1 MTFCFCLRSPAILP
15 IHPPDLTTCTQK
27 CYSRSKTLFC
37 CFFRGRLFNENVNI
51 SLEVSSLAKV
61 CHTSHVI
68 IMVFSFC
75 RTSPAILT
83 IHLPIF
89 YETRCRRTR
98 GSGPERFPCL
108 GSIVWGT
115 RLWGNLWWRHWRW
128 SVPTYLHTYLPT
140 YLVTCLP
147 TYVSTYLPTYL
158 PTYLSTYHPT
168 HWVFQTCLSSRWDL

>member
-1 MTFCFCLRSPAILP
+1 MKYEEFQNRVYKTHVISMTFCFCLKSPAIWP
-15 IHPPDLTTCTQK
+15 IHPPDFTTCTQQ

-75 RTSPAILT
+75 RTSPAIFT

-89 YETRCRRTR
+89 YENRCCRKTLSSKSYENQYFWR
-98 GSGPERFPCL
+98 GGILRVQGFS
-108 GSIVWGT
+108 
-115 RLWGNLWWRHWRW
+115 RLWRRSDKKTNGI
-128 SVPTYLHTYLPT
+128 
-140 YLVTCLP
+140 
-147 TYVSTYLPTYL
+147 
-158 PTYLSTYHPT
+158 
-168 HWVFQTCLSSRWDL
+168 

>member
-1 MTFCFCLRSPAILP
+1 MTFCFCLKSPAILP

-89 YETRCRRTR
+89 YEKWCRRKTLYSKCHKNQYFRR
-98 GSGPERFPCL
+98 GGILQVQGFSGLLRRSDKKTN
-108 GSIVWGT
+108 GIWT
-115 RLWGNLWWRHWRW
+115 RLLLVRFVDRGVLSPLVSEWCQNGYNLMICGLRFI
-128 SVPTYLHTYLPT
+128 SF
-140 YLVTCLP
+140 
-147 TYVSTYLPTYL
+147 S
-158 PTYLSTYHPT
+158 
-168 HWVFQTCLSSRWDL
+168 F

>member
-1 MTFCFCLRSPAILP
+1 MTFCFCLKSPAILP
-15 IHPPDLTTCTQK
+15 IHPPDFTTCTQK

-75 RTSPAILT
+75 RTSPAIFT

-89 YETRCRRTR
+89 YENRCCRKTLSSKSYENQYFWR
-98 GSGPERFPCL
+98 GGILRVQGFS
-108 GSIVWGT
+108 
-115 RLWGNLWWRHWRW
+115 RLWRRSDKKTNGIWMGLLLVRFVDRGCFR
-128 SVPTYLHTYLPT
+128 LHSEWY
-140 YLVTCLP
+140 
-147 TYVSTYLPTYL
+147 
-158 PTYLSTYHPT
+158 
-168 HWVFQTCLSSRWDL
+168 

>member
-1 MTFCFCLRSPAILP
+1 MKYEEFQNRVYKTNVILMTFCFCLKSPAILP
-15 IHPPDLTTCTQK
+15 IHPPDFTTCTQK

-75 RTSPAILT
+75 RTSPAIFT

-89 YETRCRRTR
+89 YENRCCRKTLSSKSYENQYFWR
-98 GSGPERFPCL
+98 GGILRVQGFS
-108 GSIVWGT
+108 
-115 RLWGNLWWRHWRW
+115 RLWRRSDKKTNGI
-128 SVPTYLHTYLPT
+128 
-140 YLVTCLP
+140 
-147 TYVSTYLPTYL
+147 
-158 PTYLSTYHPT
+158 
-168 HWVFQTCLSSRWDL
+168 

>member
-1 MTFCFCLRSPAILP
+1 MKYEDFQNRVYKTNVILMTFCFCLKSPAILP

-89 YETRCRRTR
+89 NETRCHRTSDSLRCFENQYIWR
-98 GSGPERFPCL
+98 GGIL
-108 GSIVWGT
+108 K
-115 RLWGNLWWRHWRW
+115 L
-128 SVPTYLHTYLPT
+128 
-140 YLVTCLP
+140 
-147 TYVSTYLPTYL
+147 
-158 PTYLSTYHPT
+158 
-168 HWVFQTCLSSRWDL
+168 QSSFGVLI